1 MKFIL
6 SISVAISSGALATL
20 CAGFIAWACI
30 EWYNIS
36 SFEGKAG
43 YFLVAIA
50 LLGGMAGLI
59 IGFVT
64 NWIITSSISPGF
76 FKGLGISWGIV
87 VVLSALGALFSWLLA
102 DIPPEIDGYLLDLA
116 IEFRLSTEETEPP
129 QASDDTFMTLQC
141 LSGRVVRKMQTGTLD
156 LAAIRQE
163 DGYWILPATAYIF
176 TSRGKRLIHLV
187 IDDETAATFIV
198 PLPRW
203 PGRRH
208 EKWSKWLL
216 YPTQED
222 SKWRGTSYRFR
233 VQRIIPSPP
242 SPDPEVPMADAFTA
256 LDPGSPL
263 IEWLEYV
270 NYDQLPER
278 INTAMSVIESRQEE
292 LAQLI
297 RSDDID
303 VRESAMVA
311 VIRLIH
317 ITPVV
322 TEAVLADG
330 KEIETN
336 IRRFNTMTPTD
347 PEFYN
352 FQVELRS
359 RFSYWHRAWWNIH
372 QRTDVDARPPVQNI
386 LDLAEIRAK
395 ETSMDE
401 IVINAR
407 AHLDGIPNANGVVK

>member
-1 MKFIL
+1 MIHVM
-6 SISVAISSGALATL
+6 IDGETTAT
-20 CAGFIAWACI
+20 F
-30 EWYNIS
+30 
-36 SFEGKAG
+36 
-43 YFLVAIA
+43 
-50 LLGGMAGLI
+50 
-59 IGFVT
+59 FVT
-64 NWIITSSISPGF
+64 
-76 FKGLGISWGIV
+76 
-87 VVLSALGALFSWLLA
+87 
-102 DIPPEIDGYLLDLA
+102 
-116 IEFRLSTEETEPP
+116 R
-129 QASDDTFMTLQC
+129 
-141 LSGRVVRKMQTGTLD
+141 
-156 LAAIRQE
+156 
-163 DGYWILPATAYIF
+163 
-176 TSRGKRLIHLV
+176 
-187 IDDETAATFIV
+187 
-198 PLPRW
+198 PRW

-208 EKWSKWLL
+208 EKWSKWLS
-216 YPTQED
+216 YPTQGD

-242 SPDPEVPMADAFTA
+242 SPDPEVLLVDAFPA
-256 LDPGSPL
+256 LDPESPL

-303 VRESAMVA
+303 VRKSAMEA
-311 VIRLIH
+311 VIRLSH
-317 ITPVV
+317 IAPVV
-322 TEAVLADG
+322 TEVVLADG

-352 FQVELRS
+352 FQIELRS

-372 QRTDVDARPPVQNI
+372 QRTDVDARPPVQKI
-386 LDLAEIRAK
+386 LDLAEIRAR

-407 AHLDGIPNANGVVK
+407 AHLGGIPNVNGVVK